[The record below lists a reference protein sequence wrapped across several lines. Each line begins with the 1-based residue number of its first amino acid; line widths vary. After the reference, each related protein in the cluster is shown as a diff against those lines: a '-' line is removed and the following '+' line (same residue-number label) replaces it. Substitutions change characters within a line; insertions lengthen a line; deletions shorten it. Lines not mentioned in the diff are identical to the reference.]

1 MPEIVPM
8 LEFMHLLSSEGVDAE
23 YAQVAGRPQAYWDRL
38 APGSRDRFL
47 AGRQAEG
54 RGEDVVGVQV
64 VRRRG
69 KPEAIENVYLL
80 VDFGKGSAVSR
91 MAGRARRRLLYHAFV
106 APDAGGHVED
116 LLVPEDALFATL
128 RPGEGRVCH
137 LLDLVWGGEPY
148 DAERDGALCEP
159 VIPSGSRLVDEY
171 WLEAPFA
178 KAVLLEDEG
187 SQVGYHVVE
196 PQLSALEEALLVTL
210 NERLRDVLV
219 LEPGG
224 AGDRSKLLVR
234 RLFELLGMY
243 RFRTDRRTAYKLGY
257 YFVRNYLGLGPI
269 EPIMRDP
276 HVEDISCN
284 GPRLPVFVAHSR
296 HQSVRSNVAFH
307 ELELNSF
314 TMKLAQRG
322 GKLLSVATPLVDAT
336 LPNGSRL
343 QAALGHEV
351 TSRGSAFTIRKFR
364 EDPLTAVDLIR
375 HGTHSL
381 DTMAVLW
388 LATEMRRSLVVMGAT
403 ASGKTTTLN
412 ALGQFIPPAMKIVS
426 IEDTREITLQ
436 HENWL
441 AAVTRES
448 FGGATAEKVTM
459 FDLLRAALRQRPDY
473 LIVGE
478 IRGVEGLTLFQ
489 AMSTGHTCF
498 STMHA
503 GSVENAVY
511 RLENPPINVPRVML
525 TSLDFL
531 VTQGQV
537 EVKGRPARRM
547 LAITEING
555 LDPQSRN
562 LRVNELFRW
571 DAATDTH
578 PSVATSNVFDRAR
591 AKGGWTR
598 TRLEEEFV
606 ARKRVLERLVARN
619 ERHYSDVAKAVRRFY
634 AERVDEHG
642 WIGGPVNPVAGA
654 PLQAG
659 GAPPPVDIP
668 QRSLLQPGAA
678 ADRKSETR

>member
-8 LEFMHLLSSEGVDAE
+8 LEFMHLLNSEGIDAE
-23 YAQVAGRPQAYWDRL
+23 YAQVAARPQAYWEKL
-38 APGSRDRFL
+38 ASGSRDRFL
-47 AGRQAEG
+47 ATRQAEG
-54 RGEDVVGVQV
+54 RSEDVVGVQIV
-64 VRRRG
+64 KRRG
-69 KPEAIENVYLL
+69 KMDAIENVYLF
-80 VDFGKGSAVSR
+80 VDFGKGSAFSR
-91 MAGRARRRLLYHAFV
+91 MAAAARNRLLYNAFEV
-106 APDAGGHVED
+106 PDAKAHVED
-116 LLVPEDALFATL
+116 LEVPSDEFFASS
-128 RPGEGRVCH
+128 GAHHGRVVH
-137 LLDLVWGGEPY
+137 LLDLVWGGDAY
-148 DAERDGALCEP
+148 DATRDGPLCEP
-159 VIPSGSRLVDEY
+159 ILPSGSKLVDEY
-171 WLEAPFA
+171 WLEEPFA
-178 KAVLLEDEG
+178 KVVLLEDEAN
-187 SQVGYHVVE
+187 QIAYHVVE
-196 PQLSALEEALLVTL
+196 PELTALEQALLVTL
-210 NERLRDVLV
+210 NDRIRDVLI
-219 LEPGG
+219 LEANG
-224 AGDRSKLLVR
+224 AADRSKLLVR
-234 RLFELLGMY
+234 KLFELLGMY
-243 RFRTDRRTAYKLGY
+243 RYRTDRRTAYKLGY

-269 EPIMRDP
+269 EPIMQDP
-276 HVEDISCN
+276 HIEDISCN
-284 GPRLPVFVAHSR
+284 GPRLPVFVAHNK
-296 HQSVRSNVAFH
+296 HQSVRSNISFG
-307 ELELNSF
+307 EMELNNF

-375 HGTHSL
+375 YGTHSL
-381 DTMAVLW
+381 DTMAILW
-388 LATEMRRSLVVMGAT
+388 LATEMRRSLIVMGAT

-412 ALGQFIPPAMKIVS
+412 AIGQFIPPSMKIVS

-441 AAVTRES
+441 AAVTRENV
-448 FGGATAEKVTM
+448 GGAGAEKVTM
-459 FDLLRAALRQRPDY
+459 FDLLKSALRQRPDY

-537 EVKGRPARRM
+537 EIDGKPARRM
-547 LAITEING
+547 LSITEING

-562 LRVNELFRW
+562 LRVNELFKW

-578 PSVATSNVFDRAR
+578 QSVATSNVFDRAR
-591 AKGGWTR
+591 TKGGWTR

-619 ERHYSDVAKAVRRFY
+619 ERHYSDVAKAVRKFY
-634 AERVDEHG
+634 SERIDEHG

-654 PLQAG
+654 QLAT
-659 GAPPPVDIP
+659 APPVDIP
-668 QRSLLQPGAA
+668 NRSLVQPGGKDA
-678 ADRKSETR
+678 KPETR